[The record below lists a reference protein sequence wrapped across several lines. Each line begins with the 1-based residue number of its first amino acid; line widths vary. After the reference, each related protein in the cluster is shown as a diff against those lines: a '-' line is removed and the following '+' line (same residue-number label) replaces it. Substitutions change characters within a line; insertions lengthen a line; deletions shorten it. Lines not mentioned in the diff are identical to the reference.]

1 MSMSRLEA
9 VLATIDAQAD
19 AAQTRLDQA
28 ESFAQRSQALSVSGT
43 SSDEVATVTVDGTGQ
58 VTDVRLSDDFARFGS
73 AEVAADV
80 MEALRQAQRR
90 LSFHVE
96 QLGVEIYGPG
106 SPSVDA
112 FTQAYR
118 DKFGY
123 EEDDQR

>member
-1 MSMSRLEA
+1 
-9 VLATIDAQAD
+9 
-19 AAQTRLDQA
+19 
-28 ESFAQRSQALSVSGT
+28 
-43 SSDEVATVTVDGTGQ
+43 
-58 VTDVRLSDDFARFGS
+58 
-73 AEVAADV
+73 